1 MPVPSTA
8 TIDLTNQDDRVQ
20 PLRYMELG
28 INLNEWEKST
38 LTAEESLR
46 YKFEITNTANPQ
58 DNHYFESWYVNI
70 EDVDL
75 NNVNQYCKVYES
87 PNSGSTSKDLV
98 ISEIDGIITDASV
111 TTTPGGGSS
120 VVHGYNNTTTAPAG
134 GGYLPFSANP
144 TATPNNQNLSTPFVR
159 WQVYNFSALGTQNL
173 DEHYGYMYIPK
184 IKQVANPAD
193 QDPDFTKYVNATP
206 SMYTT
211 STASSGTDLNSEAND
226 SISFYILSEV
236 QDGATWKVRGLQEKS
251 AQTVTYPAV
260 DTLPLI
266 QIPPLPKIKH
276 VQLSATTAGGSDALA
291 VSALNADIDA
301 SGGGGL
307 NLRMQFDQSPYLN
320 TGEARFANQ
329 FLIHVEIMEQDV
341 SSGAISPYSGT
352 VTHLK
357 PTTAGSPDS
366 AMLALEEEDV
376 FVGVYRHA
384 TNSGASGAMKKKTGG
399 TIVDLGTGGDLYDAV
414 STTDSP
420 SYYLAEGNEALEL
433 FETKVQLSHSSA
445 TSFDDNYTIYSTEA
459 TAVTQTQINDG
470 TSGSGSQKQLLA
482 YVTLKLR
489 TEADAYG
496 AYRESELSAI
506 DKAGTDAMDHFVE
519 HSIVPVHL
527 YVPSS

>member
-1 MPVPSTA
+1 MSVPSPA
-8 TIDLTNQDDRVQ
+8 TIDLNNQDDRVQ

-38 LTAEESLR
+38 LTEEKSLR
-46 YKFEITNTANPQ
+46 YKFEITNTANQ
-58 DNHYFESWYVNI
+58 HDNHYCERWYVNI
-70 EDVDL
+70 DDVDL

-87 PNSGSTSKDLV
+87 PNSGSTSKELV
-98 ISEIDGIITDASV
+98 ISEIDTIITAAANIVSS
-111 TTTPGGGSS
+111 GGVD
-120 VVHGYNNTTTAPAG
+120 VVHGYDNTTTAS

-159 WQVYNFSALGTQNL
+159 WQVYNFSSLVTKNL

-184 IKQVANPAD
+184 IKVVANPAD

-211 STASSGTDLNSEAND
+211 DASGSGTNLQSGAND

-266 QIPPLPKIKH
+266 QIPPLPKIKY
-276 VQLSATTAGGSDALA
+276 VQLSATTPAAAATAAAAIDALNGDISGGS
-291 VSALNADIDA
+291 
-301 SGGGGL
+301 GL

-384 TNSGASGAMKKKTGG
+384 TTGNPGSMKTRSGA
-399 TIVDLGTGGDLYDAV
+399 IVDLGTSGDLYTAV

-420 SYYLAEGNEALEL
+420 TYYLAELDEALEL
-433 FETKVQLSHSSA
+433 FETKVQLSDGSP
-445 TSFDDNYTIYSTEA
+445 SFANYTIHSTEV
-459 TAVTQTQINDG
+459 TAVSQTVIN
-470 TSGSGSQKQLLA
+470 TVAPASQTQLLA

-496 AYRESELSAI
+496 AYREYELSSI
-506 DKAGTDAMDHFVE
+506 DQAGIDAMDNFVE

-527 YVPSS
+527 YVPT

>member
-38 LTAEESLR
+38 LTAEERLR
-46 YKFEITNTANPQ
+46 YKFEITNTANPH

-70 EDVDL
+70 ADDDL
-75 NNVNQYCKVYES
+75 NGVKQYCKLYQS
-87 PNSGSTSKDLV
+87 PSSTAKDDVIGEIDTIMGNAAVVSGS
-98 ISEIDGIITDASV
+98 EA
-111 TTTPGGGSS
+111 
-120 VVHGYNNTTTAPAG
+120 HGYDNTTTAI
-134 GGYLPFSANP
+134 GGYLPFAANP
-144 TATPNNQNLSTPFVR
+144 TGTANNENLSTPFVR
-159 WQVYNFSALGTQNL
+159 WQVHGFGGGIVAPVL
-173 DEHYGYMYIPK
+173 DRDYGYMYIPK

-211 STASSGTDLNSEAND
+211 GTAGSGTNLNSDAND

-276 VQLSATTAGGSDALA
+276 VQLSATTSAATAATA
-291 VSALNADIDA
+291 VAALNADIDE
-301 SGGGGL
+301 SGTGGL

-329 FLIHVEIMEQDV
+329 FLIHVEIMEQNV
-341 SSGAISPYSGT
+341 STGEITPYSGT

-357 PTTAGSPDS
+357 PTAGGSADS

-384 TNSGASGAMKKKTGG
+384 TPSNPGSMKKRSG
-399 TIVDLGTGGDLYDAV
+399 TIVDLGTTGALYTAV

-420 SYYLAEGNEALEL
+420 TYYLAELDEALEL
-433 FETKVQLSHSSA
+433 FETKVQLSHSSPSSLD
-445 TSFDDNYTIYSTEA
+445 TDYTIHSTEA
-459 TAVTQTQINDG
+459 TAVSQTEINV
-470 TSGSGSQKQLLA
+470 GSQKQLLA

>member
-46 YKFEITNTANPQ
+46 YKFEITNTANPH
-58 DNHYFESWYVNI
+58 DNHYFERWYVNI
-70 EDVDL
+70 EDEDL
-75 NNVNQYCKVYES
+75 NGVKQYCKLYQS
-87 PNSGSTSKDLV
+87 PSSTAKDDVIGEIDTIMGNAATVSGS
-98 ISEIDGIITDASV
+98 EA
-111 TTTPGGGSS
+111 
-120 VVHGYNNTTTAPAG
+120 HGYDNTTTAS
-134 GGYLPFSANP
+134 GGYLSFAANP
-144 TATPNNQNLSTPFVR
+144 TGTANNENLSTPFVR
-159 WQVYNFSALGTQNL
+159 WQVYNFASTAGNL
-173 DEHYGYMYIPK
+173 DKHYGYMYIPK

-211 STASSGTDLNSEAND
+211 GNAGSGTNLNSDAND

-236 QDGATWKVRGLQEKS
+236 QDGASWKVRGLQEKS

-276 VQLSATTAGGSDALA
+276 VQLSATTAGATAANA
-291 VSALNADIDA
+291 VAALNADIDE
-301 SGGGGL
+301 SGTGGL

-329 FLIHVEIMEQDV
+329 FLIHVEIMEQNV

-357 PTTAGSPDS
+357 PQLPAGGTDNT
-366 AMLALEEEDV
+366 MLALEEEDV

-384 TNSGASGAMKKKTGG
+384 TTSADGAMKKKTGG
-399 TIVDLGTGGDLYDAV
+399 SIVDLGSGGALYTAV
-414 STTDSP
+414 AATDSP
-420 SYYLAEGNEALEL
+420 SYYLAQADEALEL

-459 TAVTQTQINDG
+459 NAVTQTEINDG

>member
-1 MPVPSTA
+1 
-8 TIDLTNQDDRVQ
+8 
-20 PLRYMELG
+20 
-28 INLNEWEKST
+28 
-38 LTAEESLR
+38 
-46 YKFEITNTANPQ
+46 
-58 DNHYFESWYVNI
+58 
-70 EDVDL
+70 
-75 NNVNQYCKVYES
+75 
-87 PNSGSTSKDLV
+87 
-98 ISEIDGIITDASV
+98 
-111 TTTPGGGSS
+111 
-120 VVHGYNNTTTAPAG
+120 
-134 GGYLPFSANP
+134 
-144 TATPNNQNLSTPFVR
+144 
-159 WQVYNFSALGTQNL
+159 
-173 DEHYGYMYIPK
+173 MYIPK

-211 STASSGTDLNSEAND
+211 ATAGSGTNLNSDAND

-266 QIPPLPKIKH
+266 QIPPLPKIKY
-276 VQLSATTAGGSDALA
+276 VQLSATTSAATAATA
-291 VSALNADIDA
+291 VSALNTDIN
-301 SGGGGL
+301 SGGGGGL

-341 SSGAISPYSGT
+341 TSGVITPYSGT

-357 PTTAGSPDS
+357 PQLPAGGTDNT
-366 AMLALEEEDV
+366 MLALEEEDV

-384 TNSGASGAMKKKTGG
+384 TTSADGAMKKKTGG
-399 TIVDLGTGGDLYDAV
+399 SIVDLGSGGALYNAV
-414 STTDSP
+414 SATDSP
-420 SYYLAEGNEALEL
+420 SYYLAEADEALEL

-470 TSGSGSQKQLLA
+470 ASGIGSSELQLLA

>member
-46 YKFEITNTANPQ
+46 YKFEITNTANPH
-58 DNHYFESWYVNI
+58 DNHYFERWNVNI
-70 EDVDL
+70 ADEDL
-75 NNVNQYCKVYES
+75 NGVKQYCKLYQS
-87 PNSGSTSKDLV
+87 PSSTAKDGVIGEIDTIMGNAAAVSGS
-98 ISEIDGIITDASV
+98 EA
-111 TTTPGGGSS
+111 
-120 VVHGYNNTTTAPAG
+120 HGYDNTTTAS
-134 GGYLPFSANP
+134 GGYLSFAANP
-144 TATPNNQNLSTPFVR
+144 TGTANNENLSTPFVR
-159 WQVYNFSALGTQNL
+159 WQVYNFASTAGNL

-211 STASSGTDLNSEAND
+211 GTAGSGTNLNSDAND

-236 QDGATWKVRGLQEKS
+236 QDGSTWKVRGLQEKS

-276 VQLSATTAGGSDALA
+276 VQLSATTAGATAANA
-291 VSALNADIDA
+291 VSALNTDIN
-301 SGGGGL
+301 SGGGGGL

-341 SSGAISPYSGT
+341 TSGVITPYSGT

-357 PTTAGSPDS
+357 PQLPAGGTDNT
-366 AMLALEEEDV
+366 MLALEEEDV

-384 TNSGASGAMKKKTGG
+384 TTSADGAMKKKTGG
-399 TIVDLGTGGDLYDAV
+399 SIVDLGSGGALYTAV
-414 STTDSP
+414 AATDSP
-420 SYYLAEGNEALEL
+420 SYYLAQADEALEL

-459 TAVTQTQINDG
+459 TAVTQTEINDG
-470 TSGSGSQKQLLA
+470 TGGSGSQKQLLA